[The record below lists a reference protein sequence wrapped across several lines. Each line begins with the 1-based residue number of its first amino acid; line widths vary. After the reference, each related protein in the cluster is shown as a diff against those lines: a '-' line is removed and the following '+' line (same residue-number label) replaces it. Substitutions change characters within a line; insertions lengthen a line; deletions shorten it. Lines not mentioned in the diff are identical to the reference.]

1 MRRPPTSTA
10 RFADQPLPLVPAEQV
25 LDRVEALHRAI
36 AVRAFEIFRNR
47 GGGEG
52 HALEDWLR
60 AEAELFHP
68 AHLDASEI
76 GEIVLVY
83 AEVAGFCSSDL
94 KVCVEPRRLTIMAE
108 RKNHFHAVGKP
119 IYCESCS
126 DRIFRV
132 LQLPVEV
139 DARAAHATVNNGVL
153 EVVLPKAATASNFQS
168 APKEDWLVRAV
179 DFGPWSQTRRES
191 GPVSWQR

>member
-10 RFADQPLPLVPAEQV
+10 RFADQPLSLVPPEQV
-25 LDRVEALHRAI
+25 LDRVEALHRTI
-36 AVRAFEIFRNR
+36 AARAFEIFRNR

-52 HALEDWLR
+52 HAGEDWLR

-76 GEIVLVY
+76 GDIVLVY

-108 RKNHFHAVGKP
+108 RKNHFHSVGKP

-126 DRIFRV
+126 DHIFRV

-153 EVVLPKAATASNFQS
+153 EIVLPKAAAVSKFQS
-168 APKEDWLVRAV
+168 ASKADWLVRAV
-179 DFGPWSQTRRES
+179 DFAPWSQTRWGSAADARQ
-191 GPVSWQR
+191 P